1 MVWLILTL
9 TYGRIAIQLNCKPM
23 KLDHVISVLAI
34 FPHFRMLKL
43 QQNHIQNHIHSIWNA
58 HIFSRFFII
67 LRTPSVGASSPPL
80 LGAHGSETIHVE
92 TLELCHD
99 LHLLEVTYGTHHALT
114 STWTLWHS
122 GTWRGTKWIH
132 SLGRTK
138 TTQKKSDYP
147 VKGEMYMFV
156 KRKCA
161 FEIGTNLQK

>member
-34 FPHFRMLKL
+34 FPQFRMLKQ

-99 LHLLEVTYGTHHALT
+99 LHLLEVTYGTHHVIIPWRQRERCGTVARGVGPNG
-114 STWTLWHS
+114 STVWEE
-122 GTWRGTKWIH
+122 
-132 SLGRTK
+132 
-138 TTQKKSDYP
+138 QKQHKKKVTIP
-147 VKGEMYMFV
+147 WKVK
-156 KRKCA
+156 C
-161 FEIGTNLQK
+161 ICL